1 MLIFNRATYRYLIV
15 MAVLAANS
23 TGLLHTLL
31 NRGKSAAADE
41 AKSGELR
48 VMSFNIRFGTAKDGD
63 NHWDKRRELVA
74 ETVRRYDPDL
84 LGTQETIRF
93 QGEYLQQQLPHLSYV
108 GWSRD
113 ANEQGEQCGVM
124 FRTDRFELLDSGQFW
139 LSETPEQK
147 FSKSWDSSLPRV
159 ATWVRLRDQRNSK
172 QLLFVNT
179 HFDHRGKVARL
190 ESAAVIRKFV
200 EQNAADIPVIVTGD
214 FNCGEQAEPY
224 KQLTG
229 SARLRDI
236 YRELHSEQAL
246 NEGTFNAFKGID
258 TGARIDW
265 ILASDEWEVK
275 KAAIDGF
282 SKDGRYP
289 SDHFPV
295 TGTLQLK

>member
-1 MLIFNRATYRYLIV
+1 MLIYDRATCRCLIV
-15 MAVLAANS
+15 VAVLAAYS
-23 TGLLHTLL
+23 TGLLQTLL
-31 NRGKSAAADE
+31 NHCSSAAAADE
-41 AKSGELR
+41 KSGELR

-74 ETVRRYDPDL
+74 ETVRSYDPDL

-93 QGEYLQQQLPHLSYV
+93 QGEYLQQQLPHLTYI

-159 ATWVRLRDQRNSK
+159 ATWVRLRDQRNSR

-179 HFDHRGKVARL
+179 HFDHRGEVARL

-214 FNCGEQAEPY
+214 FNCGEQSEPY
-224 KQLTG
+224 RQLTG
-229 SARLRDI
+229 SPRLRDI
-236 YRELHSEQAL
+236 YRELHREQAA
-246 NEGTFNAFKGID
+246 NEGTFNAFQGID
-258 TGARIDW
+258 SGARIDW
-265 ILASDEWEVK
+265 ILASDDWTIRN
-275 KAAIDGF
+275 AAIDRF
-282 SKDGRYP
+282 STDGRFP